1 MFKLDSE
8 STDLT
13 NNIFP
18 SCLTFKIS
26 FPPLEWGWAEFE
38 LWHLVAYN
46 ISSQSGEQMRRGGK
60 FPSELIIYTGKS
72 RKPSIELELN
82 QR

>member
-18 SCLTFKIS
+18 SCLTFKIPS
-26 FPPLEWGWAEFE
+26 LPWNEAELSLNCGTLWLITSVVSLE
-38 LWHLVAYN
+38 
-46 ISSQSGEQMRRGGK
+46 SK
-60 FPSELIIYTGKS
+60 
-72 RKPSIELELN
+72 
-82 QR
+82 

>member
-18 SCLTFKIS
+18 SCLTFK
-26 FPPLEWGWAEFE
+26 
-38 LWHLVAYN
+38 
-46 ISSQSGEQMRRGGK
+46 M
-60 FPSELIIYTGKS
+60 FPSLPWNEAELS
-72 RKPSIELELN
+72 LV
-82 QR
+82 